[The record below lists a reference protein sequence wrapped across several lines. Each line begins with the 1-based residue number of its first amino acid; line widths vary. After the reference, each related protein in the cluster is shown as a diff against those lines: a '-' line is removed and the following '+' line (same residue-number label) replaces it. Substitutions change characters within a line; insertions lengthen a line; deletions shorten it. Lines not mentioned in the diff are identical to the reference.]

1 MIDLAIIGGIT
12 IAILSL
18 LGIGMS
24 IALMMANE
32 TIRERYE
39 DEDWLDG

>member
-18 LGIGMS
+18 VGIALT
-24 IALMMANE
+24 IALMVANE

-39 DEDWLDG
+39 DDIDG